1 VAVEARGVE
10 GEVRVD
16 AEKLKPGKE
25 IGDWEIR
32 DWGFQFIRFQMRWV
46 HSFDEAPEIDNS
58 LILNS

>member
-1 VAVEARGVE
+1 VE

-32 DWGFQFIRFQMRWV
+32 DGGFQFIRFQMRWV
-46 HSFDEAPEIDNS
+46 HSFDEAPEINNS